1 MPDPRPPDPV
11 PLRMERVTA
20 GYGGTVVL
28 RDVSLHIGRGEIV
41 ALLGRNGVGKST
53 LLKTA
58 MGYLRPRSGSVAFA
72 GARTDGLPTHRL
84 ARRGI
89 AYVPQER
96 ALFADLSVAENL
108 RLGLPRDRVFEE
120 RAAEVGDMFPV
131 LGGRLPQK
139 AGTLSG
145 GEQKMLLLARAL
157 IARPAVALV
166 DEITE
171 GLQPSVVERLVGVL
185 GGARRA
191 TGTAMLLVEQNLRF
205 ALEVADRYVVMDN
218 GELVA
223 HGACGDPGAAAA
235 VERHLTV

>member
-1 MPDPRPPDPV
+1 
-11 PLRMERVTA
+11 MERVTA

-28 RDVSLHIGRGEIV
+28 RDVSLHVGEGEIV

-58 MGYLRPRSGSVAFA
+58 MGYLRPRSGSIAFA
-72 GARTDGLPTHRL
+72 GAPAVGTPTHRL

-108 RLGLPRDRVFEE
+108 RLGLPRDRVFAE
-120 RAAEVGDMFPV
+120 RAAEVGDIFPV
-131 LGGRLPQK
+131 LGRRMPQK

-185 GGARRA
+185 GDARRA
-191 TGTAMLLVEQNLRF
+191 RGTAMLLVEQNLRF

-223 HGACGDPGAAAA
+223 HGGCGDPGAAVA